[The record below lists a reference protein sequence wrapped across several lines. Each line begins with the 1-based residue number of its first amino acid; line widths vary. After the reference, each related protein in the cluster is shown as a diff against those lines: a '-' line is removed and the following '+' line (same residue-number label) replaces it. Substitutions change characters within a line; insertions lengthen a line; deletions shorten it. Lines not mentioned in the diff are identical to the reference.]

1 MAAGAVPTLSMWA
14 SNVTFVPGHE
24 GWMLDAVTDRL
35 TGSSIIGESVLAQF
49 GLAVGDIVSG
59 IDSTISLLPARET
72 EAREAA
78 LGVVCGDDRAC
89 ETGYVDAPLDV
100 LLAAYVEKRLLEWET
115 VTLWVHRGDM
125 VLPTYLRLRPAQL

>member
-1 MAAGAVPTLSMWA
+1 
-14 SNVTFVPGHE
+14 
-24 GWMLDAVTDRL
+24 MLDAVTDRI

-59 IDSTISLLPARET
+59 IDSTISLLPARAT